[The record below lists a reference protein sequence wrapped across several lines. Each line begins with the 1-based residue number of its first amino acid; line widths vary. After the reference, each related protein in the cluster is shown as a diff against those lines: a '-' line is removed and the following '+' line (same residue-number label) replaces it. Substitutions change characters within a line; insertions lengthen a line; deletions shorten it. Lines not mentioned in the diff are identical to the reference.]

1 MKYHQMSKLVSGISR
16 GVVLIWI
23 STGTMLPL
31 CTETIEK
38 KNEQFGS
45 KGQRRISKALYVQCK
60 RQCFFKGGGETQT
73 FYETLPEHLLTNFRV
88 SFNKHASTVPNY
100 LRQKTNVKKL
110 HSIFCVN
117 TGNCHMKKVA
127 SLPHPVYTPL
137 PNFQF

>member
-1 MKYHQMSKLVSGISR
+1 VLSFTSQPLEWVSEPVWTLWNTEISLVPTGNQTPAVRMVELYHHSIICLR

-23 STGTMLPL
+23 STGFCLLPL

-60 RQCFFKGGGETQT
+60 HQCFSRGCGEKQT

-88 SFNKHASTVPNY
+88 SFYTHASTVPNY
-100 LRQKTNVKKL
+100 LR
-110 HSIFCVN
+110 
-117 TGNCHMKKVA
+117 
-127 SLPHPVYTPL
+127 
-137 PNFQF
+137 